1 MNKLK
6 KYEMPI
12 LISISL
18 LVLVA
23 LVSVSYAYFKAK
35 ISNIESAST
44 IAFTSGEMTINYENN
59 SATLTG
65 TNIIPGW
72 STTKTFTLKGKNDSK
87 ATDTK
92 PDNNMYYKIGIAV
105 DKNTFTSGAL
115 KYLLTKDSSSST
127 NGKMQDATE
136 GIIPQSGTKYIG
148 KGYFTTTSS
157 YVNHIYKLTVSFPET
172 GVNQAKDNG
181 KIFAA
186 HVVIDKSLSTETIET
201 PSVSSAV
208 DYIANLYATTLSGEG
223 LEMDTTDDKNI
234 RYVGAN
240 PKNYVEFGNTGELW
254 RIIGVF
260 NSTDSI
266 GTTTKKLKIVRNESI
281 GEFGYNNI
289 NSNIWKDVDLNRELN
304 DDYLNYSLTS
314 NPIWYGGLNDTNI
327 EFNKDYTI
335 KSNYHQLIENTNWN
349 VGFASSFPDSAYN
362 IYNSEKTELLTN
374 KVGLISASDYA
385 YALGSRSTCV
395 SDVTSADCRF
405 NNWIF
410 NVLSQGNNAFILTA
424 YFDSILMLYTDHGL
438 IYINQSP
445 TTATAN
451 VYPCVYLKN
460 NTIILSGTGT
470 KSNPYKLSI

>member
-59 SATLTG
+59 SAILTG
-65 TNIIPGW
+65 TNIISGW

-157 YVNHIYKLTVSFPET
+157 YVNHI
-172 GVNQAKDNG
+172 
-181 KIFAA
+181 
-186 HVVIDKSLSTETIET
+186 
-201 PSVSSAV
+201 
-208 DYIANLYATTLSGEG
+208 
-223 LEMDTTDDKNI
+223 
-234 RYVGAN
+234 
-240 PKNYVEFGNTGELW
+240 
-254 RIIGVF
+254 
-260 NSTDSI
+260 
-266 GTTTKKLKIVRNESI
+266 
-281 GEFGYNNI
+281 
-289 NSNIWKDVDLNRELN
+289 
-304 DDYLNYSLTS
+304 
-314 NPIWYGGLNDTNI
+314 
-327 EFNKDYTI
+327 
-335 KSNYHQLIENTNWN
+335 
-349 VGFASSFPDSAYN
+349 
-362 IYNSEKTELLTN
+362 
-374 KVGLISASDYA
+374 
-385 YALGSRSTCV
+385 
-395 SDVTSADCRF
+395 
-405 NNWIF
+405 
-410 NVLSQGNNAFILTA
+410 
-424 YFDSILMLYTDHGL
+424 
-438 IYINQSP
+438 
-445 TTATAN
+445 
-451 VYPCVYLKN
+451 
-460 NTIILSGTGT
+460 
-470 KSNPYKLSI
+470 